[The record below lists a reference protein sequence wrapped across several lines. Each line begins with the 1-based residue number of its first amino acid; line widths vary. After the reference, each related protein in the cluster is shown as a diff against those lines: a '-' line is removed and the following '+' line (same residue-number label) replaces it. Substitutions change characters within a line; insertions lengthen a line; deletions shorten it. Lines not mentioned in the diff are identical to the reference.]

1 MVDKKPLTKKQ
12 NDFALAF
19 VQCGNA
25 TEAYRTAY
33 GQGNMSNATIA
44 TEAKRLISNP
54 KVAAKIAALR
64 APAIKAAGMT
74 VERTLKEVQRV
85 SEVDPRRFY
94 RDNGTMMPPSEWD
107 DDMAAAVAFVKATPV
122 ILVKATGRKPAKIGY
137 TYELKFWDK
146 NAGLEK
152 AMKHLGL
159 FEKDNAQSRESLV
172 LHVEAAKPVKRADG

>member
-1 MVDKKPLTKKQ
+1 MAEKRLTKKQ
-12 NDFALAF
+12 DDFALAYIQTGKP
-19 VQCGNA
+19 V
-25 TEAYRTAY
+25 EAYRQAY
-33 GQGNMSNATIA
+33 GPGNMSNASIHK
-44 TEAKRLISNP
+44 EASRVLANP
-54 KVAAKIAALR
+54 KVAARIAELR
-64 APAIKAAGMT
+64 APAIEAAGLT

-94 RDNGTMMPPSEWD
+94 RDDGTMVPPSEWD
-107 DDMAAAVAFVKATPV
+107 DDMAAAVSFIKATPV

-172 LHVEAAKPVKRADG
+172 LRVEAAKPVRR